1 MELKDRILEAMT
13 HAKLKKTAF
22 SRAMGMSS
30 GVVTQWLDGTIKAL
44 KYETARKMQDV
55 TGYSALWLA
64 DEQGEKMAI
73 QQAAPPPTPDGLTP
87 GAIEI
92 AALYDLIPISDR
104 IARVKAYNAATSAI
118 LAIARPSPS
127 TVEPDPDQKTQSA

>member
-1 MELKDRILEAMT
+1 MELKHRILEAMT

-44 KYETARKMQDV
+44 KYETAQKMQDV

-64 DEQGEKMAI
+64 DEKGEKMAI
-73 QQAAPPPTPDGLTP
+73 QQAAPPPMPDGLTP

-92 AALYDLIPISDR
+92 AALYDLIPVSDR
-104 IARVKAYNAATSAI
+104 IARVRAYNAATAAI
-118 LAIARPSPS
+118 LAIARPS
-127 TVEPDPDQKTQSA
+127 EPTPEPGQDQQKQSA